1 MSLVRRAA
9 VQRAVVFAFAACVYI
24 QACCG
29 QEHPYRMP
37 EYADSD
43 PPPPRTLEEVTK
55 LLAGV
60 HKTTDGKESAE
71 SPLRLVLVAGPKDHG
86 RGEHDYPAWQK
97 VWSRLLAKADK
108 TTVDTA
114 WEFPVGKAD
123 RKRQTFLS
131 FSSSEETWDEH
142 RAAAID
148 PPFCGGGGLVY
159 IHWAIARTGSAGRK
173 WPSGSASPPWA
184 DN

>member
-1 MSLVRRAA
+1 MFLRSRRA
-9 VQRAVVFAFAACVYI
+9 FYI

-108 TTVDTA
+108 TTVDGLGI
-114 WEFPVGKAD
+114 PVGKAD
-123 RKRQTFLS
+123 RKGRRSCLLSARNVGRTSGGRDRSFFRAGAVWYTFIGRS
-131 FSSSEETWDEH
+131 TDRVS
-142 RAAAID
+142 
-148 PPFCGGGGLVY
+148 
-159 IHWAIARTGSAGRK
+159 RTK